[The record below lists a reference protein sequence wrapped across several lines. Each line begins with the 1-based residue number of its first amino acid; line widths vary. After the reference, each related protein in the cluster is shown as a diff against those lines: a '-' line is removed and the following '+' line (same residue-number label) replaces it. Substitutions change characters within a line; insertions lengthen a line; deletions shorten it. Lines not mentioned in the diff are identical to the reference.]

1 MKLKTLASTCSCGNR
16 WAGPGRSR
24 VLRGAVTL
32 FLTAGW
38 LAISAS
44 QSHAAVQAQAAPAQA
59 ASAKQL
65 GTIKVISGNVITLT
79 TDAGASVT
87 IQVDDGTR
95 MVRTAPGQTDLKGA
109 TIIHIQ
115 DLQVGDRIL
124 VRGKA
129 SDDAKTIAATAV
141 IAMKQSDLAAKQEQE
156 RQDWQKRGI
165 GGLVSAVDP
174 SSGTITI
181 TTGAGST
188 KKTVAIHTTAATVF
202 RRYAPDSA
210 NFDDA
215 KPSALKQVKPGDQ
228 VRARGNKNADG
239 TEFAAEEVVSGQ
251 FRNIAG
257 TIESLD
263 AAANTVT
270 VKDLLSKKSMVV
282 RITADS
288 QVHKLPPQVAQ
299 GFAMRLRGGGANGAA
314 PNGAAPNGA
323 AAAPQPA
330 SANGAS
336 SGGQPRPG
344 GWGGNRPGG
353 AFDFQQMLSHM
364 PPAGIS
370 DLQKGDAVMILSTE
384 GSDSGVVTAI
394 IFVAGVEPILQASPA
409 GQMMTLSP
417 WSLGGGGGGEDT
429 GGGAPQ

>member
-1 MKLKTLASTCSCGNR
+1 MNFKTLVGARSCGNR
-16 WAGPGRSR
+16 WARPEWSL
-24 VLRGAVTL
+24 VLRVATAL
-32 FLTAGW
+32 FLTAGSF
-38 LAISAS
+38 AVTAS
-44 QSHAAVQAQAAPAQA
+44 QSHAAGQAQAGPAQA
-59 ASAKQL
+59 AGAKQV
-65 GTIKVISGNVITLT
+65 GTIKAISGSTITLT
-79 TDAGASVT
+79 TDAGASIAV
-87 IQVDDGTR
+87 QVDDGTR

-109 TIIHIQ
+109 TVIHVQ

-124 VRGKA
+124 VRGKP
-129 SDDAKTIAATAV
+129 SDDAKTIAAAVV

-174 SSGTITI
+174 SSGNITI

-188 KKTVAIHTTAATVF
+188 KKSVAIHTTAATVF
-202 RRYAPDSA
+202 RRYDPDSA

-215 KPSALKQVKPGDQ
+215 KPSVLNQVKPGDQ

-239 TEFAAEEVVSGQ
+239 TEFAAEEVVSGL

-270 VKDLLSKKSMVV
+270 VKDLLSKKSIVV
-282 RITADS
+282 KITSDS
-288 QVHKLPPQVAQ
+288 QVRKLPQQMAQ
-299 GFAMRLRGGGANGAA
+299 MIAMRLKGGGANGGA
-314 PNGAAPNGA
+314 PGGAAGQ
-323 AAAPQPA
+323 QPA

-336 SGGQPRPG
+336 SAGQSRPG
-344 GWGGNRPGG
+344 GMGGNRPGG
-353 AFDFQQMLSHM
+353 APDFQQMLSHM
-364 PPAGIS
+364 PPAGLS
-370 DLQKGDAVMILSTE
+370 DLQKGDAVMVLSTE
-384 GSDSGVVTAI
+384 GRDPGVVTAI
-394 IFVAGVEPILQASPA
+394 TFVAGVEPILQASPA

>member
-1 MKLKTLASTCSCGNR
+1 MKLKILASACSCANR
-16 WAGPGRSR
+16 WARPGRWL
-24 VLRGAVTL
+24 VLRGAVAL

-44 QSHAAVQAQAAPAQA
+44 QSYAAGQAQAAPAQA

-65 GTIKVISGNVITLT
+65 GTIKAISGNAITLT

-129 SDDAKTIAATAV
+129 SDDGKTISAAVV

-188 KKTVAIHTTAATVF
+188 KKSVAIHTTAATVF
-202 RRYAPDSA
+202 RRYAPDSVK
-210 NFDDA
+210 FDDA
-215 KPSALKQVKPGDQ
+215 KASALDQVKPGDQ

-239 TEFAAEEVVSGQ
+239 TEFAAEEVVSGL

-257 TIESLD
+257 TILAMD
-263 AAANTVT
+263 AVANTVT
-270 VKDLLSKKSMVV
+270 VKDLLSKKSIVV

-288 QVHKLPPQVAQ
+288 QVRKLPQQMAQ
-299 GFAMRLRGGGANGAA
+299 MIAMRLKGGAASGGA
-314 PNGAAPNGA
+314 PNGTAAT
-323 AAAPQPA
+323 PQPA

-336 SGGQPRPG
+336 AGGQSRPG

-353 AFDFQQMLSHM
+353 APDFQQMLSHM
-364 PPAGIS
+364 PPAGLS

-394 IFVAGVEPILQASPA
+394 TFVAGVEPILQASPA

-429 GGGAPQ
+429 GGGSPQ

>member
-1 MKLKTLASTCSCGNR
+1 MNLKTLVCACSCGNR
-16 WAGPGRSR
+16 RARPGRR
-24 VLRGAVTL
+24 LVLRGAVVL

-38 LAISAS
+38 LTITAG
-44 QSHAAVQAQAAPAQA
+44 QSHAAGQAQAAPAQA

-65 GTIKVISGNVITLT
+65 GTIKAISGSTITLT
-79 TDAGASVT
+79 TDAGASIT

-109 TIIHIQ
+109 TVIHVQ

-124 VRGKA
+124 VRGKP

-174 SSGTITI
+174 SSATITI

-188 KKTVAIHTTAATVF
+188 KKSVVIHTTAATVF
-202 RRYAPDSA
+202 RRYAPDSVK
-210 NFDDA
+210 FDDA
-215 KPSALKQVKPGDQ
+215 KASALDQVKPGDQ
-228 VRARGNKNADG
+228 LRARGNKNADG
-239 TEFAAEEVVSGQ
+239 TEFAAEEVVSGL

-270 VKDLLSKKSMVV
+270 VKDLLSKKSIVV
-282 RITADS
+282 RITSDS
-288 QVHKLPPQVAQ
+288 QVRKLPQQMAQ
-299 GFAMRLRGGGANGAA
+299 MIAMRLKGGANGGA
-314 PNGAAPNGA
+314 PNGGA
-323 AAAPQPA
+323 VTPQPA
-330 SANGAS
+330 SANGGS
-336 SGGQPRPG
+336 PGSQSRPG
-344 GWGGNRPGG
+344 GMGGNRYGG
-353 AFDFQQMLSHM
+353 SPDFQQILSRM
-364 PPAGIS
+364 PPAGLS
-370 DLQKGDAVMILSTE
+370 DLQKGDAVMIVSTE

-394 IFVAGVEPILQASPA
+394 QFVAGVEPILQASPA

-417 WSLGGGGGGEDT
+417 WSLGGGGGGDDT
-429 GGGAPQ
+429 SGGAPQ

>member
-1 MKLKTLASTCSCGNR
+1 VAL
-16 WAGPGRSR
+16 
-24 VLRGAVTL
+24 V
-32 FLTAGW
+32 LTAGS
-38 LAISAS
+38 LAITAS
-44 QSHAAVQAQAAPAQA
+44 QSHAAGQAQGASAQV

-65 GTIKVISGNVITLT
+65 GTIKAISGNMITLT

-109 TIIHIQ
+109 TVIHIQ
-115 DLQVGDRIL
+115 DLQAGDRIL
-124 VRGKA
+124 VRGKV

-188 KKTVAIHTTAATVF
+188 KKSVTIHTSATTVF

-228 VRARGNKNADG
+228 VRARGNKGADG

-263 AAANTVT
+263 AAASAVT
-270 VKDLLSKKSMVV
+270 VKDLLSKKSIVV

-288 QVHKLPPQVAQ
+288 QVHKLPLQVAQ
-299 GFAMRLRGGGANGAA
+299 GFAMRLKGGGANGGA
-314 PNGAAPNGA
+314 PSGA

-336 SGGQPRPG
+336 SGGQSRPA

-353 AFDFQQMLSHM
+353 APDFQQMLSHM
-364 PPAGIS
+364 PPAGLS

>member
-1 MKLKTLASTCSCGNR
+1 MNFETLVGASNCGNR
-16 WAGPGRSR
+16 WARPGRSF
-24 VLRGAVTL
+24 VLRGAVAL
-32 FLTAGW
+32 FLTVGW
-38 LAISAS
+38 LTITAS
-44 QSHAAVQAQAAPAQA
+44 QSHAAGQAQGASAQA

-65 GTIKVISGNVITLT
+65 GTIKAISGSVITLV
-79 TDAGASVT
+79 TDAGASITV
-87 IQVDDGTR
+87 QVDDGTR

-109 TIIHIQ
+109 TVIHIQ
-115 DLQVGDRIL
+115 DLQAGDRIL

-181 TTGAGST
+181 STGAGST
-188 KKTVAIHTTAATVF
+188 KKSVTIHTTAATVF
-202 RRYAPDSA
+202 RRYAPDSVK
-210 NFDDA
+210 FDDA
-215 KPSALKQVKPGDQ
+215 KASALDQVKSGDQ
-228 VRARGNKNADG
+228 LRARGNKNADG
-239 TEFAAEEVVSGQ
+239 TEFAAEEVVSGL

-263 AAANTVT
+263 VTANTVT
-270 VKDLLSKKSMVV
+270 VKDLLSKKSIVV
-282 RITADS
+282 RITSDS
-288 QVHKLPPQVAQ
+288 QVRKLPLQMAQ
-299 GFAMRLRGGGANGAA
+299 MIAMRLKGGAANGGA
-314 PNGAAPNGA
+314 PNGG

-336 SGGQPRPG
+336 PGGQSRPG
-344 GWGGNRPGG
+344 GMGGNRPGG
-353 AFDFQQMLSHM
+353 SPDFQQMLSRM
-364 PPAGIS
+364 PPAGLS
-370 DLQKGDAVMILSTE
+370 DLQKGDAVMIVSTE

-394 IFVAGVEPILQASPA
+394 TFVAGVEPILQASPA

-417 WSLGGGGGGEDT
+417 WSLGGGGGGDDT
-429 GGGAPQ
+429 SGGAPQ

>member
-1 MKLKTLASTCSCGNR
+1 MCAHSRG
-16 WAGPGRSR
+16 GRSGR
-24 VLRGAVTL
+24 FGCLLLLRGTAAL

-38 LAISAS
+38 LAITGS
-44 QSHAAVQAQAAPAQA
+44 QSRAAGQAQAAPAQA

-65 GTIKVISGNVITLT
+65 GTIKAISGSVITLT

-95 MVRTAPGQTDLKGA
+95 MVRTAPGKTDLKGA
-109 TIIHIQ
+109 TIIHVQ

-124 VRGKA
+124 VRGNA
-129 SDDAKTIAATAV
+129 SVDGKTIAATAV

-174 SSGTITI
+174 SNGTITI

-188 KKTVAIHTTAATVF
+188 KKSVVIHTTAATAF
-202 RRYAPDSA
+202 RRYAPDSVK
-210 NFDDA
+210 FDDA
-215 KPSALKQVKPGDQ
+215 KASALDQVKPGDQ
-228 VRARGNKNADG
+228 LRARGNKNADG
-239 TEFAAEEVVSGQ
+239 TEFAAEEVVSGL

-270 VKDLLSKKSMVV
+270 VKDLLSKKSIVV
-282 RITADS
+282 RITSDS
-288 QVHKLPPQVAQ
+288 QVRKLPLQMAQ
-299 GFAMRLRGGGANGAA
+299 MIAMRLKGGPNGGA
-314 PNGAAPNGA
+314 PNGAG
-323 AAAPQPA
+323 AAPQPA

-336 SGGQPRPG
+336 PGGQSRPG
-344 GWGGNRPGG
+344 GMGGSRPGG
-353 AFDFQQMLSHM
+353 SPDFQQILSRM
-364 PPAGIS
+364 PPAGLS
-370 DLQKGDAVMILSTE
+370 DLQKGDAVMIVSTE
-384 GSDSGVVTAI
+384 GSDSGAVTAI
-394 IFVAGVEPILQASPA
+394 TLLAGVEPILQASPG

-417 WSLGGGGGGEDT
+417 WSLGGGGGGDDT
-429 GGGAPQ
+429 SGGAPQ